1 MKEKIDF
8 YSSLLFSL
16 LFCVVLYD
24 AILLMGGYIRQVPG
38 SHRQM
43 LMVGFLLWFA
53 SLIVRRDR
61 DDDWAGQGN

>member
-16 LFCVVLYD
+16 LFCVILYD
-24 AILLMGGYIRQVPG
+24 ALLLLTGHIHQVPG
-38 SHRQM
+38 SHRQI

-53 SLIVRRDR
+53 SLIVRRDH
-61 DDDWAGQGN
+61 DDDWAGQV